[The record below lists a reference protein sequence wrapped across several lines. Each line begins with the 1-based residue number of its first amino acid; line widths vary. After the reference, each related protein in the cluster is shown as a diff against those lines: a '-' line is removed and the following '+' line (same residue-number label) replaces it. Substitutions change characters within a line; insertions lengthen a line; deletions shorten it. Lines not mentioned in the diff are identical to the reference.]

1 MSAPLYQ
8 FAAFGQDMALVV
20 AVVAGVFFGF
30 FLERGG
36 LGNPHKIT
44 GVFYLTDFT
53 VPKVMFTAVLV
64 ASTGLYLL
72 SDLRLLDISRVL
84 FVPTYFWPQAAGG
97 ALFGVG
103 YVLSGY
109 CPGTAVAG
117 AATGRT
123 DALISMAGIGAG
135 SYLFASYY
143 PQIEKF
149 YMSSPMDT
157 ATLPGLIHLNHWAV
171 IGAIWILALL
181 MFSLMR
187 DDGKKAEEE
196 PGTGNQNL

>member
-8 FAAFGQDMALVV
+8 YAAFGQDMSLVV

-36 LGNPHKIT
+36 LGNPHKLT

-72 SDLRLLDISRVL
+72 SDLRLLDIGRVL
-84 FVPTYFWPQAAGG
+84 FVPTYLWPQAAGG
-97 ALFGVG
+97 ALFGIG

-117 AATGRT
+117 AATGRI
-123 DALISMAGIGAG
+123 DALLSMAGIGAG

-143 PQIEKF
+143 PKIEQF

-157 ATLPGLIHLNHWAV
+157 ATVPRLIHFNHWVV
-171 IGAIWILALL
+171 IGVIWILALL
-181 MFSLMR
+181 LFSLME
-187 DDGKKAEEE
+187 DDGKKSEQE
-196 PGTGNQNL
+196 PGKGDQNL